1 MFGFRPYNYPAFTR
15 DIVTEYMAASRQGL
29 APHPGDRAPDF
40 AGRTLAGD
48 SVRLSDYRA
57 GKNDAKNVV
66 LTFGS
71 ATSPTTAASAP
82 GLNRLYKEY
91 CGDDVTF
98 LFVYVR
104 EAHPGEQ
111 LPAHESLHA
120 KVAAA
125 ELLREAEGLEIPIVV
140 DDLRGSI
147 HRKYS
152 KLPCPT
158 FIIDKS
164 GRIAFRCLWTQPAL
178 VAQALAEL
186 LERQHEHGGEH
197 AALRNREHTTF
208 PVRQS
213 LLHTHRALQRGGG
226 KSIADFEQA
235 MGMPGRLA
243 LWSSRVAEPVAMN
256 PGRAV
261 AGALIAGG
269 VIVGALFAGRA
280 LRRQRLRPRAPYD
293 FYEPAP
299 RSESSDYEAVG
310 I

>member
-15 DIVTEYMAASRQGL
+15 DMVTEYMAASRQGL
-29 APHPGDRAPDF
+29 GPRSGDRAPDF

-48 SVRLSDYRA
+48 SVRLSHYR
-57 GKNDAKNVV
+57 GEKNVV

-71 ATSPTTAASAP
+71 ATSPTTAASAA

-91 CGDDVTF
+91 RDDDVTF

-111 LPAHESLHA
+111 LPAHESLPA

-125 ELLREAEGLEIPIVV
+125 EMLREDEGLAMPIVV
-140 DDLRGSI
+140 DDVRGGI

-152 KLPCPT
+152 KLPSPT

-164 GRIAFRCLWTQPAL
+164 GRIAFRCLWTQPAV

-186 LERQHEHGGEH
+186 LKRQEEHGVEH
-197 AALRNREHTTF
+197 ALLRNREHTTF

-213 LLHTHRALQRGGG
+213 LLHTHRALQRGGD
-226 KSIADFEQA
+226 KSIA
-235 MGMPGRLA
+235 
-243 LWSSRVAEPVAMN
+243 
-256 PGRAV
+256 
-261 AGALIAGG
+261 
-269 VIVGALFAGRA
+269 
-280 LRRQRLRPRAPYD
+280 
-293 FYEPAP
+293 
-299 RSESSDYEAVG
+299 
-310 I
+310 